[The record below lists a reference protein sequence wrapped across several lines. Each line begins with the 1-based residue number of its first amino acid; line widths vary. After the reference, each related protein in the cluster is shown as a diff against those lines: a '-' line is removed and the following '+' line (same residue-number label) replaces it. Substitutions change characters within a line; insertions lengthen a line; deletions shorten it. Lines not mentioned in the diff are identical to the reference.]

1 MPRLFSAFA
10 LPPEVV
16 ESLMYFRGGLSGAR
30 WIEREDLHLTLRF
43 FGDIELTMAR
53 ELAEALEE
61 TAALAVPQ
69 VELDELGVFGGNTPR
84 ALFAHVKPAP
94 ELTRLQAA
102 QEKLARRLGLPPE
115 TRHFTP
121 HVTLARLS
129 GTLPHNVAHWLG
141 ERAFPLGQKFSPPGF
156 GLYSSRD
163 STGGGPY
170 RLEEFYAF
178 ASSSG
183 AASSAASTTPINGN

>member
-10 LPPEVV
+10 LPPDIV
-16 ESLMYFRGGLSGAR
+16 ESLMFFRGGLYGAR
-30 WIEREDLHLTLRF
+30 WIEREDLHITLRF
-43 FGDIELTMAR
+43 FGDMDLTAAR
-53 ELAEALEE
+53 DLAEALEDSAQL
-61 TAALAVPQ
+61 TVPRL
-69 VELDELGVFGGNTPR
+69 ELDELNLFGGKTPR
-84 ALFAHVKPAP
+84 ALFAHVRPSA

-102 QEKLARRLGLPPE
+102 HEKIARRLGLAPE

-129 GTLPHNVAHWLG
+129 GTLPETVAHWLG
-141 ERAFPLGQKFSPPGF
+141 QRALPLGQKFSPPGF

-170 RLEEFYAF
+170 RLEDFYPF
-178 ASSSG
+178 AG
-183 AASSAASTTPINGN
+183 QAPSTTPMNGN